1 MSIPYKANGSNNIA
15 LRDHLIRCLENG
27 EFEPFPGQINS
38 KRKREDPNI
47 FEIELFCNCLLPEVS
62 DDMILC
68 DFIMKYCNLYII
80 KFLFYSLLA
89 KSSVKLF
96 I

>member
-1 MSIPYKANGSNNIA
+1 MSIPYKANGSNIA

-27 EFEPFPGQINS
+27 EFEPFPGEINN

-62 DDMILC
+62 DDMS
-68 DFIMKYCNLYII
+68 DFIMKYCNLYVI